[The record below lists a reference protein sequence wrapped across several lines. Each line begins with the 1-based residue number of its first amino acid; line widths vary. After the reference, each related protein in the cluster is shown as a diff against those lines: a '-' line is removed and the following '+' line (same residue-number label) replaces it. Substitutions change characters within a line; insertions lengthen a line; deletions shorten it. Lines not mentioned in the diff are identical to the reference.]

1 MFLCPLLRV
10 FEDWSLLCHYDWVC
24 RLLKYSG
31 SKELWGPLAPD
42 NCEDKG
48 PDCGSALT
56 LQIVKMFGALHAE
69 HSDTRDRS
77 MVANYCWCDRLSL
90 KSFTHAATIC
100 VGPKVLDT
108 SGVLTPCSHCPP
120 MWLGDIRRLHD
131 ATLDSPH
138 GDDT

>member
-1 MFLCPLLRV
+1 MSAAQGL
-10 FEDWSLLCHYDWVC
+10 EDWSLLCHYDWVC

-90 KSFTHAATIC
+90 KSFTHAATDVC
-100 VGPKVLDT
+100 
-108 SGVLTPCSHCPP
+108 
-120 MWLGDIRRLHD
+120 R
-131 ATLDSPH
+131 AESPGH
-138 GDDT
+138 KWSTHTMLSLSPDVAG